1 MLVRD
6 EDVIQLV
13 LKQKDGDLNLNEM
26 MKAREA
32 NSWNQ
37 GQLGRMK
44 VVCGTVFD
52 RVPHTVLQLV

>member
-1 MLVRD
+1 MANTKS
-6 EDVIQLV
+6 
-13 LKQKDGDLNLNEM
+13 LKDHKLGTKKEKEM